1 MEQNFVWFLLFCSRV
16 FNFFSHFSF
25 SKKNVPWVFWVNMA
39 TINKKQTKNKKW
51 VNAWVSISYPR
62 KPIWPTHTWDDQS
75 LKCPF
80 CPESHHLCFFGDFA
94 PIPVISAFSTSPTP
108 VAPSP
113 WVFTIPK
120 SADFSSVALNAIL
133 SLGFSFLEAQLHCLF
148 SHGLYSPL
156 LPASWLLSQNSNLPT
171 LNVKVMFLA
180 AVEIIVN
187 SNNETNCNFRLLWG

>member
-80 CPESHHLCFFGDFA
+80 CPESHPLCFFGDFA

-156 LPASWLLSQNSNLPT
+156 LPASWLLSQNST
-171 LNVKVMFLA
+171 TFQ
-180 AVEIIVN
+180 
-187 SNNETNCNFRLLWG
+187 LLMLRSCF